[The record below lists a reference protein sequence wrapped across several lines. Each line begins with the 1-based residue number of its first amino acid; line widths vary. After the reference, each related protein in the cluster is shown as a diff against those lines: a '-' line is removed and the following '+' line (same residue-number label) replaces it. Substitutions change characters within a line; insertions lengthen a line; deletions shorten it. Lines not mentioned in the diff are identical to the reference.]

1 MMDLAAFRQTE
12 LSAREKLL
20 GSCWLLFQLTLF
32 PRLLA
37 VGNAML
43 PVPLRA
49 SALNFFFFTVN
60 AGAMVLIFRRYL
72 RAMLARLK
80 TDLVGVIAAAV
91 PLFFA
96 YWLVNVLLSYLFKMA
111 DPAFANINDQNIEHL
126 CAENYSLM
134 FVGTVFFV
142 PITEE
147 VFHRGLIF
155 RGLYDHSPIAAWIL
169 SVALFCLIHVIGYL
183 GRCSSLTFFL
193 CFLQYVPAGIVLAA
207 AYRLS
212 GNILAPILIH
222 TLSNLLGMLA
232 LR

>member
-1 MMDLAAFRQTE
+1 MDLTAFRQTE
-12 LSAREKLL
+12 LGLREKLL
-20 GSCWLLFQLTLF
+20 GSGWLLFQVTVF

-37 VGNAML
+37 MGNGML
-43 PVPLRA
+43 PVPLPA
-49 SALNFFFFTVN
+49 STLNFLFFSVN
-60 AGAMVLIFRRYL
+60 AGAMALIFRCYL

-80 TDLVGVIAAAV
+80 TDLAGVISAAV

-96 YWLVNVLLSYLFKMA
+96 YWLVNVLLFYLFQMA
-111 DPAFANINDQNIEHL
+111 DPSFANINDQSVADL
-126 CAENYSLM
+126 CAENYGLM
-134 FVGTVFFV
+134 FIGTVFFV
-142 PITEE
+142 PVTEE

-155 RGLYDHSPIAAWIL
+155 RGLYDRSPAAAWIL
-169 SVALFCLIHVIGYL
+169 SVTLFCCIHVMGYL
-183 GRCSSLTFFL
+183 GQCGGLTFFL
-193 CFLQYVPAGIVLAA
+193 CFLQYVPAGIALAA